1 MRPSTIIIGTGT
13 LLLLTGC
20 TLQEPKEETM
30 QQTPPTREAGIL
42 FTETTFDFGTIKQS
56 GGKVSHDFAFTY
68 AGEEPIIITA
78 LPTSCTCASAEVDQK
93 ELEPGS
99 SGVLTVTFNPNL
111 HAEPEGKFYKSVT
124 MLTDPLLPVQPEVKI
139 WAEID
144 LDLGPEAFELKD
156 DHEHTGDEPE
166 DHSH

>member
-1 MRPSTIIIGTGT
+1 MIIGTLT
-13 LLLLTGC
+13 AFLLTGC
-20 TLQEPKEETM
+20 TLQEPKEETT
-30 QQTPPTREAGIL
+30 QQTPPIREAGIL
-42 FTETTFDFGTIKQS
+42 FTETAFDFGTIKQS

-68 AGEEPIIITA
+68 AGDAPIVITA
-78 LPTSCTCASAEVDQK
+78 IPTSCACASAEVDRR
-93 ELEPGS
+93 ELESGD

-124 MLTDPLLPVQPEVKI
+124 MLTEPPLSGQPEVKI

-156 DHEHTGDEPE
+156 EHAHTSDEPE
-166 DHSH
+166 NHQ